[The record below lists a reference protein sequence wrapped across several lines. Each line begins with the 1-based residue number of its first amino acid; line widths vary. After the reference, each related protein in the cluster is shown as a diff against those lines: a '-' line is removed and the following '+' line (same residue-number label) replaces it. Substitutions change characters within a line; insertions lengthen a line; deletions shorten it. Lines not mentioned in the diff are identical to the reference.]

1 MGAKSMLYMIGSV
14 YAAANGEAC
23 TKTEDCTAAA
33 TKTACC
39 GYKSVKDTATV
50 RMCWEDTTAVTEV
63 AGATGGYGFKTG
75 DPTVTGWNKTT
86 MKFRCDKPYGDS
98 GINLKAGVVSLFTGI
113 ALLA

>member
-14 YAAANGEAC
+14 YAAANNEAC

-33 TKTACC
+33 TKVACC

-50 RMCWEDTTAVTEV
+50 RLCWEDTTTAEDTTN
-63 AGATGGYGFKTG
+63 GFGFKSG
-75 DPTVTGWNKTT
+75 DASATGWNSTT

-98 GINLKAGVVSLFTGI
+98 GINLKAGVMSLFTGI